1 MVHEDLLEKV
11 ISLEQQINILANNL
25 NLVNNTLKDLFE
37 NLLSEI
43 YNARNYQDYDAK
55 SVSTL
60 LYNIENQLDNAK
72 NSLDYYE

>member
-11 ISLEQQINILANNL
+11 ISLEQQVNILTNNL
-25 NLVNNTLKDLFE
+25 NLVNNTLKILFE

-43 YNARNYQDYDAK
+43 YNARGYQNYNK
-55 SVSTL
+55 ESVSTL

>member
-43 YNARNYQDYDAK
+43 YNARNYQDNDEK

-60 LYNIENQLDNAK
+60 LYNIENQLANAK
-72 NSLDYYE
+72 DSLDYYE